1 MVIFGATGDL
11 TKRKLI
17 PALVNLANDGMLPKN
32 FAIIGFAANDTTT
45 ENFRKTLTDE
55 IPKYAPAQIDLKS
68 WDWFKER
75 IYYVKGDFND
85 PEAYK
90 RLATQIADVDK
101 SHGTQGNRFFYLA
114 VAPRFFATIVQQLGA
129 AGLVKEEDGHWSRVI
144 IEKPFGHDYASA
156 IQLNKDLKQCLSEN
170 QIYRIDHYL
179 GKETVQ
185 NLMVF
190 RFSNNIIEPLWNR
203 NYVDHVQ
210 ITASETV
217 GVEHRGGFYETAGA
231 LRDMVPNHL
240 FQLLTMTSMEP
251 PISFDA
257 DEVRNKQAEVLHAI
271 QPLMPEDVLK
281 NTVRGQYDDGTIDG
295 EPVPRYRDEPDVAP
309 NSNTETFVALKLQID
324 NWRWAGVPFYLRT
337 GKRLAQRAT
346 EIVIQFRRTPFVLFR
361 NTTVKNLETNRLV
374 IHIQPE
380 EGISLSFGA
389 KVPGSVMKLGLV
401 NMDFDYCNYFG
412 VEHSTGYERLL
423 RDCMAGDAT
432 LFQRADMVEA
442 GWSVIQPI
450 IDVWHA
456 LPARGFPNYASGSWG
471 PRDAEELMDRDG
483 RSWRRIGEED
493 IDQRRFSDSARAATD
508 KPVSTRSSPA
518 SNCWRQFV
526 NSLPAGCS
534 SELRIWGSRVRSRR

>member
-1 MVIFGATGDL
+1 MIPNSTDSHPAGAPCAMVIFGATGDL

-17 PALVNLANDGMLPKN
+17 PALINLAHEGLLSKQ
-32 FAIIGFAANDTTT
+32 FAIVGFASNDYTT
-45 ENFRKTLTDE
+45 ESFRKTLGE
-55 IPKYAPAQIDLKS
+55 ELPKFASDSIDLKM
-68 WDWFKER
+68 WDWIAER
-75 IYYVKGDFND
+75 IYYVRGDFQD
-85 PEAYK
+85 PEAFK
-90 RLATQIADVDK
+90 RLQQQIADAEK
-101 SHGTQGNRFFYLA
+101 QQNTLGNRFFYLA
-114 VAPRFFATIVQQLGA
+114 VAPRFFSPIVQQLGA
-129 AGLVKEEDGHWSRVI
+129 AGMTKEENGKWARVI
-144 IEKPFGHDYASA
+144 VEKPFGHDLESA
-156 IQLNKDLKQCLSEN
+156 RQLNADLKCVLDEK

-185 NLMVF
+185 NVMVF

-240 FQLLTMTSMEP
+240 FQLLTMTAMEP

-271 QPLMPEDVLK
+271 QPLGPEDVL
-281 NTVRGQYDDGTIDG
+281 THAVRGQYGEGTADGQPAAG
-295 EPVPRYRDEPDVAP
+295 YRSEPDVASA
-309 NSNTETFVALKLQID
+309 SNTETFVGLKLLID

-337 GKRLAQRAT
+337 GKRLTKRAT

-374 IHIQPE
+374 IHIQPD

-389 KVPGSVMKLGLV
+389 KVPGSVMRLGLV
-401 NMDFDYCNYFG
+401 NMDFDYGSYFG
-412 VEHSTGYERLL
+412 AEHSTGYERLL

-442 GWSVIQPI
+442 GWNVIQPI
-450 IDVWHA
+450 LDVWRA
-456 LPARGFPNYASGSWG
+456 LPARVFPNYSAGSWG
-471 PRDAEELMDRDG
+471 PAEAEDLLERDG
-483 RSWRRIGEED
+483 RSWRRIGEDELEKCVT
-493 IDQRRFSDSARAATD
+493 AGAAKRGGANAT
-508 KPVSTRSSPA
+508 
-518 SNCWRQFV
+518 
-526 NSLPAGCS
+526 
-534 SELRIWGSRVRSRR
+534 

>member
-1 MVIFGATGDL
+1 MTLNHQNSSPTPSPCVMVIFGATGDL

-17 PALVNLANDGMLPKN
+17 PALCNLAPDNLLSKQ
-32 FAIIGFAANDTTT
+32 FAIIGFATNDFTT
-45 ENFRKTLTDE
+45 ESFRKALGEE
-55 IPKYAPAQIDLKS
+55 IPKYAAGSIDLKI
-68 WDWFKER
+68 WDWFAER
-75 IYYVKGDFND
+75 IYYVKGDFQD

-90 RLATQIADVDK
+90 RLEQQIDEVGK
-101 SHGTQGNRFFYLA
+101 QHNTQGNKFFYLA
-114 VAPRFFATIVQQLGA
+114 VAPRFFSPIVKQLGQ
-129 AGLVKEEDGHWSRVI
+129 AGLTKEENNHWARVI
-144 IEKPFGHDYASA
+144 VEKPFGHDVESA
-156 IQLNKDLKQCLSEN
+156 RQLNQDLKQVLTEK

-185 NLMVF
+185 NVMVF

-210 ITASETV
+210 ITAAETV

-240 FQLLTMTSMEP
+240 FQLLTMTAMEP

-271 QPLMPEDVLK
+271 QPLGPEDVLTS
-281 NTVRGQYDDGTIDG
+281 TVRGQYGEGVIDG
-295 EPVPRYRDEPDVAP
+295 QRVPAYRSEPDVALD
-309 NSNTETFVALKLQID
+309 SNTETFVALKLQID

-337 GKRLAQRAT
+337 GKSLAQRAT

-389 KVPGSVMKLGLV
+389 KIPGSVMKLGLV

-456 LPARGFPNYASGSWG
+456 LPARGFPNYPAGSWG
-471 PRDAEELMDRDG
+471 PPEAEELLRRDG
-483 RSWRRIGEED
+483 RAWRQIGEED
-493 IDQRRFSDSARAATD
+493 LDKHRVAAPD
-508 KPVSTRSSPA
+508 KAIPA
-518 SNCWRQFV
+518 
-526 NSLPAGCS
+526 
-534 SELRIWGSRVRSRR
+534 

>member
-1 MVIFGATGDL
+1 MSLNHLDPNPSAAPCVMVIFGVTGDL

-17 PALVNLANDGMLPKN
+17 PALCNLAQDDLLSKQ
-32 FAIIGFAANDTTT
+32 FAIVGFATNDFTT
-45 ENFRKTLTDE
+45 ESFRKMLGEE
-55 IPKYAPAQIDLKS
+55 IPKYAPAPINAQIWNWLI
-68 WDWFKER
+68 ER
-75 IYYVKGDFND
+75 VYYIRGDFLD
-85 PEAYK
+85 AEAYR
-90 RLATQIADVDK
+90 RLEEQITEADK
-101 SHGTQGNRFFYLA
+101 KYNTLGNRLFYLA
-114 VAPRFFATIVQQLGA
+114 VAPRFFSPIVKMLGQCC
-129 AGLVKEEDGHWSRVI
+129 LSKEENGHWARVI
-144 IEKPFGHDYASA
+144 VEKPFGHDLESA
-156 IQLNKDLKQCLSEN
+156 KQLNQELRQILAEK

-185 NLMVF
+185 NVMVF

-210 ITASETV
+210 ITAAETV
-217 GVEHRGGFYETAGA
+217 GVEHRGAFYDSAGA

-240 FQLLTMTSMEP
+240 FQLLTMTAMEP

-271 QPLMPEDVLK
+271 QPFDPEEVLT
-281 NTVRGQYDDGTIDG
+281 NTVRGQHGPGTVNG
-295 EPVPRYRDEPDVAP
+295 QLVAGYRSEPDVARD
-309 NSNTETFVALKLQID
+309 SNTETFVAIKLLID

-337 GKRLAQRAT
+337 GKRLAKRAT
-346 EIVIQFRRTPFVLFR
+346 EIVIQFRRTPFILFR

-374 IHIQPE
+374 IHIQPD

-401 NMDFDYCNYFG
+401 NMDFDYCTYFG

-450 IDVWHA
+450 LDVWHA
-456 LPARGFPNYASGSWG
+456 LPPRGFPNYAAGSWG
-471 PRDAEELMDRDG
+471 PVESDELLERNG
-483 RSWRRIGEED
+483 RSWRRIGEEEVD
-493 IDQRRFSDSARAATD
+493 KRGRIASPARAGIIT
-508 KPVSTRSSPA
+508 
-518 SNCWRQFV
+518 
-526 NSLPAGCS
+526 
-534 SELRIWGSRVRSRR
+534 

>member
-1 MVIFGATGDL
+1 MDHDYHDPNSTASPCVMTICGAAGDL

-17 PALVNLANDGMLPKN
+17 PALCNLAQEKLLPAQ
-32 FAIIGFAANDTTT
+32 FAIVGFAIDDFTT
-45 ENFRKTLTDE
+45 ESFRKNLVQE
-55 IPKYAPAQIDLKS
+55 IPKYAAAPIDPKLL
-68 WDWFKER
+68 DWMCER
-75 IYYVKGDFND
+75 IYYLKGDFQD
-85 PEAYK
+85 PEAYQ
-90 RLATQIADVDK
+90 RLEQQIAEADRK
-101 SHGTQGNRFFYLA
+101 YNALGNRLFYLA
-114 VAPRFFATIVQQLGA
+114 VAPQFFSPIVKMLG
-129 AGLVKEEDGHWSRVI
+129 LCCLSKEESGRWVRVI
-144 IEKPFGHDYASA
+144 VEKPFGHDLASA
-156 IQLNKDLKQCLSEN
+156 KQLNQDLKQVLTEK

-185 NLMVF
+185 NVMVF

-210 ITASETV
+210 ITAAETV

-240 FQLLTMTSMEP
+240 FQLLTMTAMEP

-271 QPLMPEDVLK
+271 QPVTPEEVLT
-281 NTVRGQYDDGTIDG
+281 NMVRGQYGSGNIDG
-295 EPVPRYRDEPDVAP
+295 QRLVGYRSEPNVAP
-309 NSNTETFVALKLQID
+309 DSNTETFIALKLLID

-337 GKRLAQRAT
+337 GKRLARRVT

-361 NTTVKNLETNRLV
+361 NTSVRNLETNRLV

-389 KVPGSVMKLGLV
+389 KVPGSIMKLGLV
-401 NMDFDYCNYFG
+401 NMDFDYCTYFG
-412 VEHSTGYERLL
+412 MEHSTGYERLL

-450 IDVWHA
+450 LDVWHA
-456 LPARGFPNYASGSWG
+456 LPARGFPNYAAGSWG
-471 PRDAEELMDRDG
+471 PIEADELLEKEG
-483 RSWRRIGEED
+483 RAWRRIGEEELD
-493 IDQRRFSDSARAATD
+493 KRGRIAPQATE
-508 KPVSTRSSPA
+508 KTGVVT
-518 SNCWRQFV
+518 
-526 NSLPAGCS
+526 
-534 SELRIWGSRVRSRR
+534 

>member
-1 MVIFGATGDL
+1 MNHDHPDTNSLASPCVMTICGAAGDL

-17 PALVNLANDGMLPKN
+17 PALCNLAQEKLLPEQ
-32 FAIIGFAANDTTT
+32 FAIVGFAVDDFTA
-45 ENFRKTLTDE
+45 ESFRKTLVEE
-55 IPKYAPAQIDLKS
+55 IPKYAASPIDPKLL
-68 WDWFKER
+68 DWMCER
-75 IYYVKGDFND
+75 IYYVKGDFQD
-85 PEAYK
+85 PEAYQ
-90 RLATQIADVDK
+90 RLEQQIGEVDRK
-101 SHGTQGNRFFYLA
+101 YNAMGNRLFYLA
-114 VAPRFFATIVQQLGA
+114 VAPRFFSTIVKMLGQCC
-129 AGLVKEEDGHWSRVI
+129 LSKEENGRWARVI
-144 IEKPFGHDYASA
+144 VEKPFGHDLVSA
-156 IQLNKDLKQCLSEN
+156 RQLNQELKQVLTEK

-185 NLMVF
+185 NVMVF

-210 ITASETV
+210 ITAAETV

-240 FQLLTMTSMEP
+240 FQLLTMTAMEP

-271 QPLMPEDVLK
+271 QPLTPEEVLT
-281 NTVRGQYDDGTIDG
+281 NMVRGQYGSGAIDG
-295 EPVPRYRDEPDVAP
+295 ERVASYRSEPAVATD
-309 NSNTETFVALKLQID
+309 SNTETFVALKLLID

-337 GKRLAQRAT
+337 GKRLPRRVT

-361 NTTVKNLETNRLV
+361 NTSVRNLETNRLV

-401 NMDFDYCNYFG
+401 NMDFDYCTYFG
-412 VEHSTGYERLL
+412 MEHSTGYERLL

-450 IDVWHA
+450 LDVWHA
-456 LPARGFPNYASGSWG
+456 LPARGFPNHAAGSWG
-471 PRDAEELMDRDG
+471 PEEADELLEKDG
-483 RSWRRIGEED
+483 RAWRRIGEEELD
-493 IDQRRFSDSARAATD
+493 KRGRIAPSAAREKTGIAT
-508 KPVSTRSSPA
+508 
-518 SNCWRQFV
+518 
-526 NSLPAGCS
+526 
-534 SELRIWGSRVRSRR
+534 